1 MRRFF
6 EWIKALFNRAMD
18 KVEDPDIML
27 DQARRDMQAGLI
39 ANREK
44 AVQAITQKNR
54 LQQMLDDHRAKGNQL
69 ESQATMALK
78 QGNRDLAAQFM
89 REKINNDAI
98 IAQLQTS
105 YDQAAGAVEQVKVA
119 IKRQEEEVRKKSAEA
134 LAMKTQWKN
143 AQIQNSNS
151 KALDGLTFEN
161 QFESFG
167 VAAEKIRMAQSEA
180 AARQEMQGESIQ
192 GKVMAME
199 DKAKDYEAEDAL
211 EKLEQRLGMKPA
223 APAIEQTQ
231 TVSVGPNPNGQP
243 ADVPAPAG
251 PGTSDPTVQSEAE
264 KQLEELEKR
273 LQGGSGS

>member
-27 DQARRDMQAGLI
+27 DQARRDMQSGLI

-54 LQQMLDDHRAKGNQL
+54 LQQMLDEKRSQGSQL
-69 ESQATMALK
+69 EGQATMALK
-78 QGNRDLAAQFM
+78 QGNRELAAQFM

-98 IAQLQTS
+98 VAQLQGS
-105 YDQAAGAVEQVKVA
+105 YEQASASVEQVKVA
-119 IKRQEEEVRKKSAEA
+119 IKRQEEEVRKKTAEA
-134 LAMKTQWKN
+134 LAMKAQWKN
-143 AQIQNSNS
+143 AQIQNSIA

-192 GKVMAME
+192 GKVMAMQ
-199 DKAKDYEAEDAL
+199 DKAKDYEAEAELD
-211 EKLEQRLGMKPA
+211 KLEQRLGMKPA

-231 TVSVGPNPNGQP
+231 TVSVGQAP
-243 ADVPAPAG
+243 ATTPDTVATPAG

-264 KQLEELEKR
+264 RQLEELEKR
-273 LQGGSGS
+273 IQGGSSS